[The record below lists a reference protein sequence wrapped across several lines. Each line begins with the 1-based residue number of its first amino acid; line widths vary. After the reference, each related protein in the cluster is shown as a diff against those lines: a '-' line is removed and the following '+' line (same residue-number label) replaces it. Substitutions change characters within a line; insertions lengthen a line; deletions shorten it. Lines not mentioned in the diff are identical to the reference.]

1 VRYID
6 SERNFEQMAKR
17 NRLFFIGICLFLS
30 FLVACSG
37 GTSSSAD
44 GRIRPDDGKEI
55 GYQKQLPQ
63 KGEQIAVLETSL
75 GTIRIRLFP
84 DAAPK
89 AVENF
94 KGLIQKGYYD
104 NLTFHRVIK
113 DFMIQTG
120 DPKGDGTGG
129 ESIWGKPF
137 EDEFN
142 RNLLNL
148 RGAVSMANSGKD
160 TNGSQFFI
168 NQAPASAFAG
178 WDYFDQAYAM
188 YQQNPEEFVSQYGTG
203 WIDMSKV
210 TEQHRKIYEKYGGN
224 PHLDGY
230 YNIDEKGHTVFGQ
243 VFDGLDVVDKIASVP
258 TNDQGRPDE
267 DVIIQ
272 KAEIVKY
279 EG

>member
-1 VRYID
+1 
-6 SERNFEQMAKR
+6 MKKR
-17 NRLFFIGICLFLS
+17 NHLFCIGMCVVLL
-30 FLVACSG
+30 LLTACSG
-37 GTSSSAD
+37 GTSSSED

-55 GYQKQLPQ
+55 GYQMDLPQ
-63 KGEQIAVLETSL
+63 KGEQIAVLQTDL

-89 AVENF
+89 TVENF
-94 KGLIQKGYYD
+94 IGLIQKGYYD
-104 NLTFHRVIK
+104 NLTFHRVIQ

-129 ESIWGKPF
+129 ESIWEEPF
-137 EDEFN
+137 ADEFN

-178 WDYFDQAYAM
+178 WDYFDQAYSV
-188 YQQNPEEFVSQYGTG
+188 YQQDPEAFVLQYGSG

-210 TEQHRKIYEKYGGN
+210 TDQYREIYEKYGGN
-224 PHLDGY
+224 PYLDGY
-230 YNIDEKGHTVFGQ
+230 YNIEEKGHTVFGQ
-243 VFDGLDVVDKIASVP
+243 VFDGLDVVDKIAAVS
-258 TNDQGRPDE
+258 TNDQGKPDE
-267 DVIIQ
+267 DVVIQ